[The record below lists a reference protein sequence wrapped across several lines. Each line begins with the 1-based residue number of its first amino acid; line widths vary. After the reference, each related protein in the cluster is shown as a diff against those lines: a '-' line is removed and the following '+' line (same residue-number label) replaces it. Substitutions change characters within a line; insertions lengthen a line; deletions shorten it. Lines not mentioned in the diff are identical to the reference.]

1 MKEKL
6 YRGNKPA
13 VYISPLSKILP
24 VEIMLQQPRTYRS
37 QQFVTACN
45 MLQADIGHANAW
57 VGIDTSAQYGMY
69 RARRNPNIRHEEGM
83 K

>member
-45 MLQADIGHANAW
+45 MLQADIGHANA
-57 VGIDTSAQYGMY
+57 
-69 RARRNPNIRHEEGM
+69 
-83 K
+83 